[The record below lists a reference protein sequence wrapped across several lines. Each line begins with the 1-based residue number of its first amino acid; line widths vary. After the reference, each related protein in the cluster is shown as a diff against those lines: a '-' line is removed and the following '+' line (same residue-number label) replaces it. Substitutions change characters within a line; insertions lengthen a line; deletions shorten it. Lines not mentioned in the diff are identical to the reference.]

1 MNNNNGGSAQLVAQW
16 ITSLAIS
23 VICCAVLFV
32 VFAGY
37 LVDMHSSINLATVRL
52 EVVQEKCNQM
62 ASEIAI
68 LKKNVLLQPQQ
79 AGAAQPPVQ
88 AEAPPPE
95 APPSTGVEI
104 SEPAP
109 LEPNESGDMTPV
121 MLPSTKAS
129 PPADPAQTTKPQAP
143 PVSSAAPTGSDAKAK
158 K

>member
-79 AGAAQPPVQ
+79 AGAAQPPFRLKHRRQ
-88 AEAPPPE
+88 R
-95 APPSTGVEI
+95 
-104 SEPAP
+104 
-109 LEPNESGDMTPV
+109 LR
-121 MLPSTKAS
+121 L
-129 PPADPAQTTKPQAP
+129 PQA
-143 PVSSAAPTGSDAKAK
+143 
-158 K
+158 